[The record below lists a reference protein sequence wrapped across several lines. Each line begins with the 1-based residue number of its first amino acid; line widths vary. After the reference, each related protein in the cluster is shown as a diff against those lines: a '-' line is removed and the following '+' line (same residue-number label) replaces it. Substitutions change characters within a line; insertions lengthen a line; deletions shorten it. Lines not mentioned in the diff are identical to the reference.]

1 MNEKTQKHE
10 FQAVIVSVVSHN
22 ADTGSCI
29 IRVKPTTKDG
39 IELIKSSTSGKQF
52 ISVLGTYFN
61 PVEGGYVTCSG
72 SFKDDPKWGVQFRAS
87 SILITSV
94 LKKNF
99 ESDGV
104 MSRLFSQAS
113 PEIKAAIIEK
123 YPEHPFNAILTDQLS
138 IDGLVSKD
146 VNDKLR
152 ADLKRFEAVFE
163 TYAYLRGL
171 GISIDAADSIVECF
185 GNYSKDIV
193 SSDPYRLLTVDG
205 VGFANIDAAANT
217 MRLGMTSSRRIGYG
231 FSYIINHYL
240 SQGHSGYYFD
250 YMVEKISKTMKLEHG
265 FVTRKL
271 SDMSNQGGL
280 VVLQRGA
287 RKFIVDFTAYRTE
300 QEVAKN
306 VVRIAGNKNGKKITS
321 ISVDQGFYNEGQ
333 IKAVRNT
340 LSNKFAIITGG
351 PGFGKTTV
359 LEEVIRVIE
368 LCSHDGNEI
377 LMAAPTGQAADRMSN
392 ATGRPAKT
400 IHDLLEYIPGVGF
413 NRNEDNR
420 LVCDTV
426 VVDELSMA
434 DINIFL
440 ALLKAI
446 PSEARVI
453 LLGDVDQLA
462 SIGPGAVLKD
472 LIASRRICVSKLTEP
487 TRYGASSDIFLNATL
502 VNKGQL
508 PDLSYKQDS
517 NFRWTE
523 CKTEK
528 SIFDSIIDRVKKL
541 NYEDGIPYEDIQ
553 VLTPRRET
561 LVGTNE
567 LNKKLRDLI
576 NPRVESNKFGFI
588 SYGTSFR
595 IGDRVLVT
603 KNDNDLD
610 VKNGQIGHIKFID
623 FKSRNVSIEF
633 GKDGERKS
641 VPFSF
646 FSKIKLAYA
655 ITIHKAQ
662 GSEARGVVLVVSES
676 HAAMLNVQL
685 LYTGMTR
692 AKERLEMIGSTSA
705 LSKAIVNN
713 GREIR
718 NTVLSEMIELEFNKF
733 HSYNCSSMSG

>member
-1 MNEKTQKHE
+1 MNENSLKGE

-39 IELIKSSTSGKQF
+39 IELVKSVTSGGQF

-61 PVEGGYVTCSG
+61 PVEGGYVTCTG
-72 SFKDDPKWGVQFRAS
+72 SFKKDVKWGWQFKAS

-94 LKKNF
+94 LKRNF

-104 MSRLFSQAS
+104 LSRLFSPAS
-113 PEIKAAIIEK
+113 PEIKAAIVEK

-146 VNDKLR
+146 INDRLR

-163 TYAYLRGL
+163 TFAYLRGL
-171 GISIDAADSIVECF
+171 GVSIDAADSIVECF
-185 GNYSKDIV
+185 GNYSKDII

-217 MRLGMTSSRRIGYG
+217 MRLGMTSSRRVGYG
-231 FSYIINHYL
+231 FSYIINNYL

-250 YMVEKISKTMKLEHG
+250 HMVERISKTMKLEPG
-265 FVTRKL
+265 FVFKKL
-271 SDMSNQGGL
+271 AEMSNQGGQVIL
-280 VVLQRGA
+280 HRGSS
-287 RKFIVDFTAYRTE
+287 KFIVDFTSYKTE

-306 VVRIAGNKNGKKITS
+306 IVRIANCRNAKKISS
-321 ISVDQGFYNEGQ
+321 ITVDQGYYNSGQ

-359 LEEVIRVIE
+359 LEEVIRVIDRY
-368 LCSHDGNEI
+368 SSDGNEI

-400 IHDLLEYIPGVGF
+400 IHDLLEYVPGSGF
-413 NRNEDNR
+413 NKNEDNR
-420 LVCDTV
+420 LACDTI

-487 TRYGASSDIFLNATL
+487 TRYGATSDIFLNATL
-502 VNKGQL
+502 VNQGVL
-508 PDLSYKQDS
+508 PDLNYKDGS
-517 NFRWTE
+517 NFTWTE
-523 CKTEK
+523 CKGDR
-528 SIFDSIIDRVKKL
+528 SIFDAVIDKVNKL
-541 NYEDGIPYEDIQ
+541 HFEDGIPYEDIQ
-553 VLTPRRET
+553 VLTPRKET
-561 LVGTNE
+561 VVGTNE

-576 NPRVESNKFGFI
+576 NPKMESNRFGFI

-595 IGDRVLVT
+595 TGDRILVT
-603 KNDNDLD
+603 KNNNDLD
-610 VKNGQIGHIKFID
+610 VKNGQIGYIKFID
-623 FKSRNVSIEF
+623 FKS
-633 GKDGERKS
+633 KS
-641 VPFSF
+641 VSVEIAKRRKDIPFSF

-655 ITIHKAQ
+655 ITVHKAQ
-662 GSEARGVVLVVSES
+662 GSEARGVVFVVSES
-676 HAAMLNVQL
+676 HSAMLNVQS

-692 AKERLEMIGSTSA
+692 AKERLEMVGSQSA
-705 LSKAIVNN
+705 LAKAILNN
-713 GREIR
+713 GREVR
-718 NTVLSEMIELEFNKF
+718 YTVLSELIEAEFNKF
-733 HSYNCSSMSG
+733 NSYSNVSPSR